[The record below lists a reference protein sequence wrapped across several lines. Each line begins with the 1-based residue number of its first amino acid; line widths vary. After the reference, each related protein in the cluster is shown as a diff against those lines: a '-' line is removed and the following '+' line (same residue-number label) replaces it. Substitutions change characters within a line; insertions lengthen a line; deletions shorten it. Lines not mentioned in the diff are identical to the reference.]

1 VIYSPTTCQ
10 SLARSKVYDAKG
22 GKSGASFSK
31 TLDDRFLL
39 KKVTKSELDSF
50 LEFAEQYFSYFFTE
64 VYKRQVPTALA
75 KIFGIYSITYKG
87 LNTSFTNCYIVVM
100 ENLFY
105 KRTITKIFDLKG
117 SMRNRHSYDRK
128 SILLDE
134 DLLELMFEQPMC
146 VNQKSK
152 ADLGMAVWNDS
163 IFLAG
168 LNVMDYS
175 LLVGIDE
182 EHGEFVVG
190 IIDYLC
196 KYGWDKQLES
206 WVKKTGMIAGGKVPT
221 IISPK
226 QYKKRF
232 RYAIWLYFILIPRK
246 DLQFVNFLTEPTNKN
261 K

>member
-1 VIYSPTTCQ
+1 
-10 SLARSKVYDAKG
+10 
-22 GKSGASFSK
+22 
-31 TLDDRFLL
+31 
-39 KKVTKSELDSF
+39 
-50 LEFAEQYFSYFFTE
+50 
-64 VYKRQVPTALA
+64 
-75 KIFGIYSITYKG
+75 
-87 LNTSFTNCYIVVM
+87 M

-117 SMRNRHSYDRK
+117 SMRNRHSSDQN

-134 DLLELMFEQPMC
+134 DLLELMYEHPMC
-146 VNQKSK
+146 VDQKSK

-163 IFLAG
+163 IFLAT

-182 EHGEFVVG
+182 ENGEFVVG
-190 IIDYLC
+190 IIDYLR

-206 WVKKTGMIAGGKVPT
+206 WVKKTGMLAGGKVPT

-232 RYAIWLYFILIPRK
+232 RYAIWMYFIMIPRK
-246 DLQFVNFLTEPTNKN
+246 DLQFVNYLTENKT